1 MGITII
7 IYLPPRSDIALSVT
21 ESALIITEVLSG
33 NNSHLTQGLTLD
45 VSGISQKQFN
55 TIQGAINDA
64 LKSKDNVNI
73 KFTFGN

>member
-1 MGITII
+1 MKAI
-7 IYLPPRSDIALSVT
+7 
-21 ESALIITEVLSG
+21 SG
-33 NNSHLTQGLTLD
+33 RTD
-45 VSGISQKQFN
+45 ISQKQFN